1 MQIIFMA
8 SLILPRIRGITLS
21 GFQPLFDKTVALKM
35 PVGPFLLLGGNAMG
49 KTTTLQAIVFALAGG
64 VDEDIEVDRRL
75 RWNVKHFRQV
85 VNRGQDTE
93 IQLEFELGTTRI
105 AVRRGILSEDVLGF
119 KLNGDGWSHGSQDAN
134 QEYQKSVVE
143 AGGYETFS
151 DFRYLVHR
159 VAYLPETRQSLIW
172 DHAAQIR
179 AVMLISSDPKRETRF
194 RELSR
199 RLREIDTEKRHLHVD
214 IGHLEKRIRSHSADH
229 AAPSAPSDVQS
240 EIERIHVASQVIGK
254 ALEENARRRWKLVSR
269 IEESQSELFSINAQ
283 LEELQEN
290 LASTEDAFVLKLL
303 QGVERAAQGVALQ
316 KLLVYHLCPY
326 CSRKSA
332 LLAKTANTAVSEGN
346 CPICHQN
353 FPSTALREDIGQ
365 IRSEIAQ
372 LNKRQEQTAD
382 EHATLLQNLNEL
394 GDQEHKF
401 RLQLDE
407 LSGKLPR
414 IREQGPEVDAQDS
427 SSSLKTLE
435 LYQARHSNLETA
447 WQEVKRDLDA
457 GFSEFT
463 ESSVGRLQSLRDLAS
478 DYAHAF
484 LGHECEFVPVRA
496 KDELGTVS
504 FFVPSFAG
512 KERPSPETCS
522 ESERFFLDIGF
533 RMALLELA
541 GSISGSRSTFI
552 CETPENALDLAYT
565 DNVAKMFGRFVRKGY
580 SLCLT
585 ANIQSGG
592 VAKPILSRYAPSQ
605 RRKRIFNLLK
615 AGNLSEVQERK
626 LGQFDYQLRK
636 ILGGK

>member
-1 MQIIFMA
+1 MA
-8 SLILPRIRGITLS
+8 SLILPRIRHITLN
-21 GFQPLFDKTVALKM
+21 GFQPLFEKTVELKL

-64 VDEDIEVDRRL
+64 VHEDIDADKRA

-85 VNRGQDTE
+85 MNHGQDTE
-93 IQLEFELGTTRI
+93 VQLEFELGTTRI
-105 AVRRGILSEDVLGF
+105 AVRRGILSEDVLGI
-119 KLNGDGWSHGSQDAN
+119 KLNGDEWIHGSKDATH
-134 QEYQKSVVE
+134 EYERRVIE
-143 AGGYETFS
+143 AGGYETFG

-159 VAYLPETRQSLIW
+159 LAYLPETRQSLIW
-172 DHAAQIR
+172 DHKAQIR
-179 AVMLISSDPKRETRF
+179 AVMLICSEPKREARF

-214 IGHLEKRIRSHSADH
+214 IGHLEKRIGSHSDDQTP
-229 AAPSAPSDVQS
+229 PSARSEEQS
-240 EIERIHVASQVIGK
+240 EVERIHVASEGVGK
-254 ALEENARRRWKLVSR
+254 ALEEIARRRSKLHSSVDHY
-269 IEESQSELFSINAQ
+269 QSELFSINTQ

-303 QGVERAAQGVALQ
+303 QGVERATQGVALQ

-326 CSRKSA
+326 CARRSED
-332 LLAKTANTAVSEGN
+332 LAKTASTAVSKGN
-346 CPICHQN
+346 CPICQQH
-353 FPSTALREDIGQ
+353 FPSTSLSEDIGQ
-365 IRSEIAQ
+365 IRSKIAR
-372 LNKRQEQTAD
+372 LNKRQD
-382 EHATLLQNLNEL
+382 ETGGKHARLQQELNEL
-394 GDQEHKF
+394 GDQEHKL
-401 RLQLDE
+401 RLQLDQ

-414 IREQGPEVDAQDS
+414 IREELPEVDAEDL

-435 LYQARHSNLETA
+435 IYQTRHTNLEA
-447 WQEVKRDLDA
+447 VWQETKRELDA

-463 ESSVGRLQSLRDLAS
+463 ESSAERLQTLTNLAS

-504 FFVPSFAG
+504 FFVPSFAS

-541 GSISGSRSTFI
+541 GSLSKSHSTFI

-565 DNVAKMFGRFVRKGY
+565 DNVAKMFGRFVKKRF
-580 SLCLT
+580 SLLLT

-592 VAKPILSRYAPSQ
+592 VAKPLLSRYVPNQ
-605 RRKRIFNLLK
+605 RRKRIFNLLR
-615 AGNLSEVQERK
+615 AGTLSEVQVKK
-626 LGQFDYQLRK
+626 LPEFDSQLKK